1 MAGGFQVGVALGQQR
16 CTWADLLGAATR
28 ADRLGYDSFWIYDHI
43 VPLSPDLEDPVFEC
57 WTLMGALAQATE
69 RVRLGQLVTANT
81 LRAPALLA
89 KMAATVDHV
98 SGGRVIVGLGSGYWE
113 PEHTLYG
120 IPYPGLRE
128 RGEMLDEA
136 CAILKGLWR
145 ERRFTHQGAHYS
157 LADAPA
163 EPKPLQPGGPPLLLG
178 GRGPQ
183 RTLRTVARWADMWN
197 MPPGSDGIVPAQW
210 RALYEVLLARCDEIG
225 RDPAEIETNVSLV
238 LLVDERPG
246 AAARRVAELGAMF
259 GMTPEQAAPH
269 CVAGTPAE
277 VAAQLHAF
285 RELGV
290 QHFALGLVS
299 GLNVDTDDVELFA
312 AEVLPQLR

>member
-1 MAGGFQVGVALGQQR
+1 MQVGVALGQQR
-16 CTWADLLGAATR
+16 CTWGDLLGAALR

-57 WTLMGALAQATE
+57 WTLMGALAQATSN
-69 RVRLGQLVTANT
+69 VRLGQLVTANT

-98 SGGRVIVGLGSGYWE
+98 SNGRVIVGLGTGYWE
-113 PEHTLYG
+113 PEHVMYG
-120 IPYPGLRE
+120 IPFPALKE
-128 RGEMLDEA
+128 RGEALDEA

-145 ERRFTHQGAHYS
+145 ERRFSFDGQHYR

-163 EPKPLQPGGPPLLLG
+163 EPKPVQPGGPPLLLG
-178 GRGPQ
+178 GRGQQ

-210 RALYEVLLARCDEIG
+210 RALYDVLLARCDEIG
-225 RDPAEIETNVSLV
+225 RDPAEIETNVSLILV
-238 LLVDERPG
+238 VDEQPG
-246 AAARRVAELGAMF
+246 AAAARVAELGAMF
-259 GMTPEQAAPH
+259 GMSPEAARPH

-277 VAAQLHAF
+277 VAEQLIAF
-285 RELGV
+285 RDLGV

-299 GLNVDTDDVELFA
+299 GFNVATDDVELFA
-312 AEVLPQLR
+312 AEVLPALR